1 MPNQQSI
8 LLVDDDELIRD
19 LYSEVLT
26 DANFHVDAAKDGK
39 EGLEMMKKGGYDV
52 VLLDLIMPELDG
64 VTVLRK
70 FRDAE
75 VKNANRHIIV
85 LTNLDF
91 QPTLEEAME
100 LGAESYLIKSAHT
113 PDEVVQQVAAMA
125 KG

>member
-1 MPNQQSI
+1 MPNQHKI

-19 LYSEVLT
+19 LYSEVLK
-26 DANFHVDAAKDGK
+26 DANFDVQSAKDGQ
-39 EGLEMMKKGGYDV
+39 EGFEMLKQGGYDV

-70 FRDAE
+70 LRDNPPG
-75 VKNANRHIIV
+75 KPNKHIIV

-113 PDEVVQQVAAMA
+113 PDEVVEQVTATASA
-125 KG
+125 